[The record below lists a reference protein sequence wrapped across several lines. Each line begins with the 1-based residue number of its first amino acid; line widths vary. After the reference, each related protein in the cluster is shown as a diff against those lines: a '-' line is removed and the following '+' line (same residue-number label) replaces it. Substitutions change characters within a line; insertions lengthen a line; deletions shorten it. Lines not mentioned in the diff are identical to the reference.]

1 MEKNGDRI
9 ILHLNTHIKISF
21 SREKPVEMHR

>member
-1 MEKNGDRI
+1 MEKNGDRNV
-9 ILHLNTHIKISF
+9 LRLNTHLKINF